1 MVAPIYIPTTSA
13 QVFSFLHILTSTC
26 YLWTFDHSHSDRCA
40 VMSHGGFD
48 CISLV
53 ISDVEHL
60 FMGLLAICVSSLRK
74 SLFWFSGFEV

>member
-1 MVAPIYIPTTSA
+1 
-13 QVFSFLHILTSTC
+13 
-26 YLWTFDHSHSDRCA
+26 
-40 VMSHGGFD
+40 MSHGGFD

-60 FMGLLAICVSSLRK
+60 FMGLLAICVSSLRE